1 MDGFLN
7 LLKPPGMT
15 SSDAVLFV
23 RRRLPRGTK
32 TGHGG
37 TLDPEASGVLPI
49 CIGKATRLFDYI
61 VDKEKAYIAE
71 MRLGISTD
79 TQDATGKITQSR
91 PVFADACDV
100 QNALPRFTGEIM
112 QLPPMFS
119 ALKRGGKKLYDIARK
134 GETVDLSPRPACIRS
149 IEYLRQTAP
158 DRFLLRVV
166 CGKGVYIRTLVHD
179 IGEHLGCGAHMS
191 FLLRVQSGAFSVEDA
206 RTLEEIDRGNIGEM
220 LLPLEAPLMKFPKA
234 VFPESCLSAAQ
245 NGNPLPL
252 FLAQSVPEGGELPVA
267 VYVGSRFAG
276 MGQRDNDVLRFKAM
290 LL

>member
-23 RRRLPRGTK
+23 RRRLPKGTK

-49 CIGKATRLFDYI
+49 CVGKATRLFDYI
-61 VDKEKAYIAE
+61 VDKEKTYIAE

-79 TQDATGKITQSR
+79 TQDAAGSITQSR
-91 PVFADACDV
+91 PVFADADAV
-100 QNALPRFTGEIM
+100 KNTLPLFTGDIL
-112 QLPPMFS
+112 QLPPMYS
-119 ALKRGGKKLYDIARK
+119 ALKRDGKKLYDIARK
-134 GETVDLSPRPACIRS
+134 GETVDLSPRPVFIRS

-191 FLLRVQSGAFSVEDA
+191 FLLREKSGVFCVENA
-206 RTLEEIDRGNIGEM
+206 HTLEEIERGNIEEM
-220 LLPLEAPLMKFPKA
+220 LLPLEAPLAQFPKA
-234 VFPESCLSAAQ
+234 FFPESCLFAAQ

-252 FLAQSVPEGGELPVA
+252 ALAQSVTEGGELPVA

-276 MGQRDNDVLRFKAM
+276 MGQRDGDVLRFRAM